1 MRYAEAWKRSAAG
14 QQNDKPPNV
23 QRRKNAL
30 GFRPTSPAAKFKNPA
45 ALAVKREAEGTAKG
59 AGLTPA
65 TGLTYA
71 TRPAVPCCLPS
82 DDRGSTRRLPPLRDR
97 GTRSSR

>member
-1 MRYAEAWKRSAAG
+1 MRCAAARKRSAAG
-14 QQNDKPPNV
+14 QQNDKLPQPPNA
-23 QRRKNAL
+23 QGRKNRVSA
-30 GFRPTSPAAKFKNPA
+30 RPTSPAAKFKNPA

-65 TGLTYA
+65 TVLTDA

-97 GTRSSR
+97 GT